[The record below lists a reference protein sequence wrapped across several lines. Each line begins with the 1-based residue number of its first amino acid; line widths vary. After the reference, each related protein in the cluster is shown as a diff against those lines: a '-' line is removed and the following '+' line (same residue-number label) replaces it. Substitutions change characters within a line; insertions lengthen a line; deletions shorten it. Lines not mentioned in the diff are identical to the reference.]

1 MLGHNVQFVT
11 DAETKLI
18 LAIHVSNEV
27 FQMLTILP
35 PAMDKAIENINTT
48 PKKVSADNS
57 YRNEISSQY
66 VKNKGIIGYFPSKKT
81 KQIENKGIFK

>member
-11 DAETKLI
+11 DTETKLI

-48 PKKVSADNS
+48 PK
-57 YRNEISSQY
+57 IS
-66 VKNKGIIGYFPSKKT
+66 KCR
-81 KQIENKGIFK
+81 